1 MALDK
6 NQLTTAII
14 DAATAHPDGGAE
26 AMAAIGEAVE
36 AYLVDNTAASYSWT
50 AANASTGAP
59 DTTTSFDAELE
70 KSGATFSSTPD
81 DFEGFISDL
90 ADFLGGI
97 KIKAPSGFSV
107 SPLESGAGT
116 FTAEQLG
123 DFTDPEDGEA
133 ALKEAHGKIAQG
145 IIDGWPSYFAPAT
158 TGTHSQT
165 FTGGGALTGVR

>member
-1 MALDK
+1 MALNK
-6 NQLTTAII
+6 NDLATAII
-14 DAATAHPDGGAE
+14 DAATAHPDGGA
-26 AMAAIGEAVE
+26 AAIAAIGEAVE
-36 AYLVDNTAASYSWT
+36 AYLVDNTEASYSWT
-50 AANASTGAP
+50 AANPSGAP
-59 DTTTSFDAELE
+59 DTTTSFNIELE
-70 KSGATFSSTPD
+70 KSGATFNSTPE
-81 DFEGFISDL
+81 DFAGFISDL

-107 SPLESGAGT
+107 SPLGSGAGT

-123 DFTDPEDGEA
+123 EFPDPEDGEA